1 MLPVTFVRFIV
12 LLLAVEILHAT
23 FLDPTLE
30 SDSRPIF
37 NSREPI
43 LRAADHE
50 RSELMFQYVKRSAA
64 HNSDL
69 YKDYEDPTEQDY
81 FMSGRKMTDQRK
93 SFKDQSK
100 SLKDQS
106 KSFKDQS
113 KSFKDQSKG
122 EVTRSGRQVSV
133 GEAEEEKSPQ
143 ESLLFCFKV
152 CNSLIFEVY
161 QLLGG
166 NICNC
171 DK

>member
-1 MLPVTFVRFIV
+1 MLPVTVVRFIV

-50 RSELMFQYVKRSAA
+50 RSELMLQYVKRSAA
-64 HNSDL
+64 HNSDT

-81 FMSGRKMTDQRK
+81 FMSGRKMTGQRK
-93 SFKDQSK
+93 SF
-100 SLKDQS
+100 KDQS

-122 EVTRSGRQVSV
+122 EVTRNGRQVSV
-133 GEAEEEKSPQ
+133 GEEEEGNPQ

-152 CNSLIFEVY
+152 CKSLIFEVY

>member
-1 MLPVTFVRFIV
+1 MLPVTVVRFIV

-64 HNSDL
+64 HNSDA

-81 FMSGRKMTDQRK
+81 FMPGRKMTGQRK

-100 SLKDQS
+100 S
-106 KSFKDQS
+106 FKDRS

-122 EVTRSGRQVSV
+122 EVTRTGRQVSV

>member
-1 MLPVTFVRFIV
+1 MSDVMLPVTVVQFIV

-23 FLDPTLE
+23 SLDPTLE
-30 SDSRPIF
+30 SDSHPIF

-43 LRAADHE
+43 LRPADHE

-64 HNSDL
+64 HNSDA
-69 YKDYEDPTEQDY
+69 YKDYEDPTEQD
-81 FMSGRKMTDQRK
+81 FFIPGRKMT
-93 SFKDQSK
+93 
-100 SLKDQS
+100 DQS
-106 KSFKDQS
+106 KSFKDQ
-113 KSFKDQSKG
+113 QSKG
-122 EVTRSGRQVSV
+122 EVTRTGRQVSV
-133 GEAEEEKSPQ
+133 GYTEKEGSPLQ
-143 ESLLFCFKV
+143 SLLFCFKV

>member
-1 MLPVTFVRFIV
+1 MSDVMLPVTVVQFIV
-12 LLLAVEILHAT
+12 PLLAVEILHAT
-23 FLDPTLE
+23 SLDPTLE

-50 RSELMFQYVKRSAA
+50 RSELVFQYVKRSAA

-69 YKDYEDPTEQDY
+69 YKDYEDPTEQDN
-81 FMSGRKMTDQRK
+81 FMPGKKMTGQRK
-93 SFKDQSK
+93 GFEDQSKSFTNHSK
-100 SLKDQS
+100 SLKDQN
-106 KSFKDQS
+106 
-113 KSFKDQSKG
+113 KG
-122 EVTRSGRQVSV
+122 EVTRNGRQVAV
-133 GEAEEEKSPQ
+133 GDAEEEENPQ

-152 CNSLIFEVY
+152 CTSLIFEVY

>member
-1 MLPVTFVRFIV
+1 MLPVTVVPFIV

-23 FLDPTLE
+23 SLDPTLE
-30 SDSRPIF
+30 SNSHPIF

-43 LRAADHE
+43 LRPADHE

-64 HNSDL
+64 HNSDT
-69 YKDYEDPTEQDY
+69 YEDYEDPTEQDY
-81 FMSGRKMTDQRK
+81 FMPGRKMTGQR
-93 SFKDQSK
+93 
-100 SLKDQS
+100 

-113 KSFKDQSKG
+113 KSFKDLRKSFKDQQSKG
-122 EVTRSGRQVSV
+122 EATRSGLRQVSV
-133 GEAEEEKSPQ
+133 GDAEEEESPQ
-143 ESLLFCFKV
+143 LQSLLFCFKV

>member
-1 MLPVTFVRFIV
+1 MLPVTVVRFIV

-23 FLDPTLE
+23 SLDPTLE

-43 LRAADHE
+43 LRPADHE

-64 HNSDL
+64 HNSDA

-81 FMSGRKMTDQRK
+81 FMPGRKMTGQRK

-100 SLKDQS
+100 SLKDQR
-106 KSFKDQS
+106 
-113 KSFKDQSKG
+113 SKG

>member
-1 MLPVTFVRFIV
+1 MLPVTVVQCIV

-23 FLDPTLE
+23 SVDPTLE

-81 FMSGRKMTDQRK
+81 FMSGRKMTGQRRK
-93 SFKDQSK
+93 SFKDHISK
-100 SLKDQS
+100 GEE
-106 KSFKDQS
+106 
-113 KSFKDQSKG
+113 SFKDQSKG
-122 EVTRSGRQVSV
+122 EVKRSGRQLSV
-133 GEAEEEKSPQ
+133 GDAEEEGSPPQ
-143 ESLLFCFKV
+143 SLLFCFKV

>member
-1 MLPVTFVRFIV
+1 MLPVTVVQFIV

-23 FLDPTLE
+23 SLDPTLE

-64 HNSDL
+64 HNSDA
-69 YKDYEDPTEQDY
+69 YKDYEDPTEQEY
-81 FMSGRKMTDQRK
+81 FMSGRKMTGQRKSFKDQRK
-93 SFKDQSK
+93 SFKDQ
-100 SLKDQS
+100 
-106 KSFKDQS
+106 
-113 KSFKDQSKG
+113 QSKG
-122 EVTRSGRQVSV
+122 EVARNGRQVSV
-133 GEAEEEKSPQ
+133 GDAEEEESPQ
-143 ESLLFCFKV
+143 LQSLLFCFKV

-161 QLLGG
+161 QLPGG

>member
-1 MLPVTFVRFIV
+1 MLPVTVVRFIV

-23 FLDPTLE
+23 SLDPTLE

-64 HNSDL
+64 HNSDA

-81 FMSGRKMTDQRK
+81 FMPGRKMTGQRK
-93 SFKDQSK
+93 SF
-100 SLKDQS
+100 KDQS

-166 NICNC
+166 NVCNC

>member
-1 MLPVTFVRFIV
+1 MLPVTVVQFIV

-23 FLDPTLE
+23 SLDPHLE
-30 SDSRPIF
+30 SNSHPIF

-43 LRAADHE
+43 LRPLDHE

-81 FMSGRKMTDQRK
+81 FMPGRKMTGQRK
-93 SFKDQSK
+93 SFKD
-100 SLKDQS
+100 DM
-106 KSFKDQS
+106 S

-122 EVTRSGRQVSV
+122 EEIFENQSKGEVARSGRHVSV
-133 GEAEEEKSPQ
+133 GDAEEEENPQ
-143 ESLLFCFKV
+143 LQSLLFCFQV

>member
-1 MLPVTFVRFIV
+1 MLPVTVVRFIV

-64 HNSDL
+64 HNSDT
-69 YKDYEDPTEQDY
+69 YEDYEDLTEQDY
-81 FMSGRKMTDQRK
+81 FMPGRKMTGHR
-93 SFKDQSK
+93 
-100 SLKDQS
+100 
-106 KSFKDQS
+106 

-122 EVTRSGRQVSV
+122 EVTRTRRQLSV
-133 GEAEEEKSPQ
+133 GDAEEESAQ
-143 ESLLFCFKV
+143 QSLLFCFKV

>member
-1 MLPVTFVRFIV
+1 MLPVTVVRFIV

-64 HNSDL
+64 HNSDA

-81 FMSGRKMTDQRK
+81 FMPGRKMTGQR
-93 SFKDQSK
+93 
-100 SLKDQS
+100 

-122 EVTRSGRQVSV
+122 EVARNGRQVFV
-133 GEAEEEKSPQ
+133 GEAEEESPQ
-143 ESLLFCFKV
+143 LQSLLFCFKV

>member
-1 MLPVTFVRFIV
+1 MSDAMLPVTVVRFIV

-23 FLDPTLE
+23 SLDPTLE

-43 LRAADHE
+43 LRPADHE

-64 HNSDL
+64 HNSDA
-69 YKDYEDPTEQDY
+69 YKDYEDPTEQD
-81 FMSGRKMTDQRK
+81 FFIPGRKMT
-93 SFKDQSK
+93 
-100 SLKDQS
+100 DQS
-106 KSFKDQS
+106 KSFKDQ
-113 KSFKDQSKG
+113 QSKG
-122 EVTRSGRQVSV
+122 EVTRTGRQVSV
-133 GEAEEEKSPQ
+133 GDAEEEESPQ
-143 ESLLFCFKV
+143 LQSLLFCFKV

>member
-1 MLPVTFVRFIV
+1 MLPVTVVRFIV
-12 LLLAVEILHAT
+12 LLLAIEILHAT
-23 FLDPTLE
+23 SLDPTLE

-64 HNSDL
+64 HNSDA

-81 FMSGRKMTDQRK
+81 FMPGRKMTGQR
-93 SFKDQSK
+93 
-100 SLKDQS
+100 